1 MNRWNHRG
9 KVGVGT
15 NIGFVSL
22 LMIFLTLCLT
32 CFCVLAL
39 SIASKD
45 SRLTERSLDYTQSYY
60 QADELSQ
67 ETLQKL
73 DLGLSTIK
81 QNINDPSQYYT
92 QASVFLETL
101 GQDARYEEADHTVT
115 FTYSISEKSKLLQ
128 VIQINAPSEKT
139 RYTVLSTHTISLP
152 DDLSGQS
159 QNLWKGN

>member
-1 MNRWNHRG
+1 MNRWNHRE
-9 KVGVGT
+9 KIGVNT

-39 SIASKD
+39 SIASK
-45 SRLTERSLDYTQSYY
+45 ERSLDYTQSYY

-73 DLGLSTIK
+73 DLELSTIK
-81 QNINDPSQYYT
+81 QNTSDSAQYYAQT
-92 QASVFLETL
+92 SNFLGTL
-101 GQDARYEEADHTVT
+101 GQDAKYEEADHTVT
-115 FTYSISEKSKLLQ
+115 LTYSISEKSKLLQ

>member
-1 MNRWNHRG
+1 MNRWNYKKRIR
-9 KVGVGT
+9 VGT

-73 DLGLSTIK
+73 DLELSTIK
-81 QNINDPSQYYT
+81 QNTSDPSQYYA
-92 QASVFLETL
+92 QAYDFLGTL
-101 GQDARYEEADHTVT
+101 GQDARYEEANHTVT
-115 FTYSISEKSKLLQ
+115 LTYSIGEKSKLLQ
-128 VIQINAPSEKT
+128 VIQINAPSEKM